1 MNKTRAELIGDR
13 LRELRGERPQ
23 KEVADAVN
31 VSVMAISK
39 YERGQII
46 PGDDVKIAE
55 AKDEN
60 HKRPGSD
67 DAGHGRL

>member
-39 YERGQII
+39 YERGQIT
-46 PGDDVKIAE
+46 PGDDVKIALAKFYGTTVE
-55 AKDEN
+55 AIFFT
-60 HKRPGSD
+60 P
-67 DAGHGRL
+67 

>member
-39 YERGQII
+39 YERGQIT
-46 PGDDVKIAE
+46 PSDDVKIALAKFYGTTVE
-55 AKDEN
+55 AIFFLH
-60 HKRPGSD
+60 HK
-67 DAGHGRL
+67 